1 MSQIDRVLQASF
13 GEDGEGRCFQRMRAH
28 IFSSLLCLG
37 RHTITGLITTCGRHQ
52 ADWSADYRLYQKER
66 FDESKLFSAIR
77 KEIESHLEATAPL
90 VVAMDDTIL
99 RKRGRKIP
107 GTAYRRDP
115 LGPKFG
121 GVTLVLAQRVIQL
134 SAAVPTGHGG
144 SRLVPIDFIQAPTVK
159 RPKRDATPSELT
171 SYQEEKKQVQLNQ
184 QGLNRIQHLRT
195 EMDASGSAERDLWVC
210 VDGSY
215 TNKTVIR
222 SLPQKTVL
230 IGRIR
235 GDAKL
240 FNTVCEAQKPL
251 GRNRV
256 YGDRLPT
263 PAEFLKDET
272 APWQK
277 VRAFAVGEYREFKVK
292 SQKQVLWQVAGQ
304 KKNLQLLVIAP
315 LGYRLRKGGKLLY
328 RQPAYII
335 CTDPN
340 LPIEKL
346 LQAYLWRW
354 DIEVNFRDEKTLL
367 GLGQAQVRNSFSV
380 QKAPALTVVAYASL
394 LLAAINTFGANHPHD
409 LLPPPKWY
417 QERRKSRPS
426 TALLINILRYEMWAG
441 GLHQSNFSGFA
452 SHQPSNT
459 NPLKYSFPLH
469 SALLHAIN

>member
-1 MSQIDRVLQASF
+1 
-13 GEDGEGRCFQRMRAH
+13 MRGH
-28 IFSSLLCLG
+28 LFSSLLCLG
-37 RHTITGLITTCGRHQ
+37 RHTITGLITTSGRHNV
-52 ADWSADYRLYQKER
+52 DWSADYRLYQKER
-66 FDESKLFSAIR
+66 FEESQLFGAVR
-77 KEIESHLEATAPL
+77 KEIESHLEGKAPL

-107 GTAYRRDP
+107 GTSYRRDP

-121 GVTLVLAQRVIQL
+121 SVNLVLAQRVIQL
-134 SAAVPTGHGG
+134 SAAVPTGQGG
-144 SRLVPIDFIQAPTVK
+144 ARLVPIDFIQAPTLK
-159 RPKRDATPSELT
+159 RPKKNATADELKV
-171 SYQEEKKQVQLNQ
+171 YKEKQKQAQLNQ
-184 QGLNRIQHLRT
+184 QGVNRIQHLRT
-195 EMDASGSAERDLWVC
+195 DMDKYGSTDRELWMC

-240 FNTVCEAQKPL
+240 FDIVHDKQKPL

-263 PAEFLKDET
+263 PEALLKDDET
-272 APWQK
+272 PWQK
-277 VRAFAVGEYREFKVK
+277 IPAFAAGEHREFKVK
-292 SQKQVLWQVAGQ
+292 CQKQVLWQVAGQ
-304 KKNLQLLVIAP
+304 KKILQLVVIAP
-315 LGYRLRKGGKLLY
+315 LGYRLRQGGKLLY

-335 CTDPN
+335 CTDPT
-340 LPIEKL
+340 LAIEKL

-367 GLGQAQVRNSFSV
+367 GLGQAQVRNACSV

-394 LLAAINTFGANHPHD
+394 LLAAINTFGANHPHH

-417 QERRKSRPS
+417 QQRRNSRPS
-426 TALLINILRYEMWAG
+426 TALLINILRYEIWSD
-441 GLHQSNFSGFA
+441 GLLKSNFSSFA
-452 SHQPSNT
+452 SHSSQTSK
-459 NPLKYSFPLH
+459 PLKYTFPL
-469 SALLHAIN
+469 SSSLFRAVN